1 MALVITQKV
10 RESLNGKAFRVYEI
24 VHDGTVLSISAG
36 SMDMNYIQAI
46 VGHHVYLSMQAPAS
60 TLMGC
65 MRVSINASNTGV
77 TWLETDANAQSTLT
91 VIGW

>member
-10 RESLNGKAFRVYEI
+10 RESLNGNAFRVYEI
-24 VHDGTVLSISAG
+24 VHDGTILSISAG
-36 SMDMNYIQAI
+36 SMDMNYIAAI
-46 VGHHVYLSMQAPAS
+46 MGHSVYQSMAAPAS
-60 TLMGC
+60 AIMGL

-77 TWLETDANAQSTLT
+77 TWLETEANAKSTLA